1 MLNLSTFLQIFVV
14 YFLFLNVSFLPCGR
28 KPWLLHQCAH
38 RATLLS
44 ALHFDTS
51 HIFPY
56 IPLFLRKIKF
66 QWNMCERRMCV
77 SLCWYS
83 LHSFQSTYTRWQCQ
97 LWQTFVS
104 WQARL
109 LAALRPVF
117 NSFSLHLT
125 SVRNKLLYKNRPTE
139 LCKARLSAAPS
150 DKNKQMWASTD
161 RFMVW
166 LFRSQRG
173 SDWRK
178 DHLTALLDFKQW

>member
-1 MLNLSTFLQIFVV
+1 MGGSRGSCISVLTGTHSYQLFTLILPIFSLIIRYSYVKS
-14 YFLFLNVSFLPCGR
+14 SFNWICR
-28 KPWLLHQCAH
+28 
-38 RATLLS
+38 
-44 ALHFDTS
+44 
-51 HIFPY
+51 
-56 IPLFLRKIKF
+56 
-66 QWNMCERRMCV
+66 NMCERRMCV

-104 WQARL
+104 WQACL

-161 RFMVW
+161 WFMVW

-173 SDWRK
+173 NDWRK